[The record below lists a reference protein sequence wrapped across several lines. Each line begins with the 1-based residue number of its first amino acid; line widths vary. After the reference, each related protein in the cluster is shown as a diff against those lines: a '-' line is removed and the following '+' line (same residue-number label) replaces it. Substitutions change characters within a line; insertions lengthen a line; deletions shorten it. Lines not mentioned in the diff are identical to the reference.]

1 MTAAVTTDGDGW
13 GGVVE
18 MARHRRSGVNGGLTP
33 GGSRGGARRVR
44 RLVEN
49 DEFAAFARRIIVA
62 HGRRIAAGDVEG
74 LRDLAALDAAV
85 QDATARA
92 VEGLRSAGYSWAEI
106 GDRLGISRQAT
117 QQRWG

>member
-1 MTAAVTTDGDGW
+1 MTAAFTTDADGW

-18 MARHRRSGVNGGLTP
+18 MARHRRPGVNGGLTP
-33 GGSRGGARRVR
+33 GGSRRVR
-44 RLVEN
+44 RVVEN
-49 DEFAAFARRIIVA
+49 DEFAAFARRIITA

-74 LRDLAALDAAV
+74 LRDLAALDHAV
-85 QDATARA
+85 QDAAGKA

-106 GDRLGISRQAT
+106 GDRLGVSRQAA